1 MTRRRLYRMLPAFL
15 LATVFAVAEAG
26 RTIQVDIAYTGS
38 GTVDAGHK
46 VYVALWDSANFEG
59 GPPADVKSL
68 DSKTGTVTFT
78 NVQKSPAYVSAA
90 YDPTGKWDAQS
101 PPPSGSSVGMYGS
114 KPPTPDPINVEPGK
128 TTKVKLTFNDSN
140 KVP

>member
-1 MTRRRLYRMLPAFL
+1 MTRRLYHVLAALL

-26 RTIQVDIAYTGS
+26 RTIQVDITYTGS
-38 GTVDAGHK
+38 GTVDARHK
-46 VYVALWDSANFEG
+46 IYVALWDSANFDG
-59 GPPADVKSL
+59 GPPADVQSL

-78 NVQKSPAYVSAA
+78 NVQKTPAYVSAA

-101 PPPSGSSVGMYGS
+101 PPPTGSSLGMYGS
-114 KPPTPDPINVEPGK
+114 KPPTPDPINVELGK
-128 TTKVKLTFNDSN
+128 TAKVKVTFNDST

>member
-1 MTRRRLYRMLPAFL
+1 MTRRLYRVLAAFL

-46 VYVALWDSANFEG
+46 VYVALWDSANFDS
-59 GPPADVKSL
+59 GPPADVQSL
-68 DSKTGTVTFT
+68 DSKTGTVTFK

-128 TTKVKLTFNDSN
+128 TAKVKLKFDDSS

>member
-1 MTRRRLYRMLPAFL
+1 MTRRLYRVLAGFL

-38 GTVDAGHK
+38 GTVDASHK
-46 VYVALWDSANFEG
+46 IYVALWDSANFDG
-59 GPPADVKSL
+59 GPPAAIQSL
-68 DSKTGTVTFT
+68 DSKTGIVTFT
-78 NVQKSPAYVSAA
+78 NVEKSPAYVSTA

-101 PPPSGSSVGMYGS
+101 PPPSGSSLGMYGS
-114 KPPTPDPINVEPGK
+114 KPPTPDPITVDPGK
-128 TTKVKLTFNDSN
+128 TTKVKLTFDDSN

>member
-1 MTRRRLYRMLPAFL
+1 MTRRLYPVLAAFFF
-15 LATVFAVAEAG
+15 ATVLALAEAG

-46 VYVALWDSANFEG
+46 VYVALWDTANFDG
-59 GPPADVKSL
+59 GPPAEVQSL

-128 TTKVKLTFNDSN
+128 TAKVKLTFNDSN